1 MQEINAASEEQA
13 TGMQQI
19 NQAVAQLNAVTQQ
32 NASASEQLAATAE
45 EMNAQ
50 ASQLQQLVS
59 EFKTGQD
66 SEMPN
71 RVNPSPASAKRKSAV
86 THRDALPALTGAGE
100 FVKF

>member
-1 MQEINAASEEQA
+1 

-45 EMNAQ
+45 EMNTQ
-50 ASQLQQLVS
+50 ANQLQQLVS
-59 EFKTGQD
+59 TFKTGQD
-66 SEMPN
+66 GDMPN
-71 RVNPSPASAKRKSAV
+71 RVNPSPASAKKKSAV
-86 THRDALPALTGAGE
+86 TPHDALPALRGAGE